1 MLLLCRKASCR
12 NNESD
17 ILANKS
23 VNYINQLYLMVCGF
37 FKVQKMDKKKLTSYD
52 PAYQHLPKS
61 WQLGLQCFS
70 LPLQRMYGELPIR
83 KYLRKIKRRT
93 TINSLFFALNYIFWL
108 RFNIMITLLTVLYYL
123 CDCDKLYCSCLT
135 SLQQRMYELSKW
147 SRNVLTKTIKLT
159 IKLVAIHSHKPNT
172 NHQKKDKTFFFWRIL
187 NKNNSFMINSEIWFI
202 SCNFPCLL
210 RE

>member
-23 VNYINQLYLMVCGF
+23 VNYINQPYLMVCGF
-37 FKVQKMDKKKLTSYD
+37 FKVQKMDNEKLTSYD

-70 LPLQRMYGELPIR
+70 LPLRRMYGELPIR

-93 TINSLFFALNYIFWL
+93 TINSLFFALNYIFRL
-108 RFNIMITLLTVLYYL
+108 RFNVMITLLTVLYYL
-123 CDCDKLYCSCLT
+123 CDCNKLYCSCLT
-135 SLQQRMYELSKW
+135 SLQQRMY
-147 SRNVLTKTIKLT
+147 KLP
-159 IKLVAIHSHKPNT
+159 K
-172 NHQKKDKTFFFWRIL
+172 
-187 NKNNSFMINSEIWFI
+187 
-202 SCNFPCLL
+202 
-210 RE
+210 

>member
-1 MLLLCRKASCR
+1 
-12 NNESD
+12 
-17 ILANKS
+17 
-23 VNYINQLYLMVCGF
+23 MVPGF
-37 FKVQKMDKKKLTSYD
+37 FKVQKMDNKKLTSYD

-135 SLQQRMYELSKW
+135 SLQQRMYKLPKQ
-147 SRNVLTKTIKLT
+147 SRNVLTKTMKLT

-172 NHQKKDKTFFFWRIL
+172 DCHQKRQKKTFFFRRIL
-187 NKNNSFMINSEIWFI
+187 NPILNGQLCNTFRNLVSH
-202 SCNFPCLL
+202 NFPCFLGASKKYTTLHL
-210 RE
+210 RISYI

>member
-12 NNESD
+12 NSESD
-17 ILANKS
+17 VLANKS
-23 VNYINQLYLMVCGF
+23 VYYSNQLYLMVCGF

-70 LPLQRMYGELPIR
+70 LPLQHMYGELPIR

-135 SLQQRMYELSKW
+135 SLQQRMYKLPKW
-147 SRNVLTKTIKLT
+147 SRNVLTKTMKLT

-172 NHQKKDKTFFFWRIL
+172 QCHQKRQKKTFFFG
-187 NKNNSFMINSEIWFI
+187 EY
-202 SCNFPCLL
+202 
-210 RE
+210 